1 MATQTVAPIS
11 YSADQAAPPPYLK
24 FAVKLYTLLIAA
36 ARLGSHAFLLAIRLV
51 WGWQFFIAGKGKL
64 THLDATADFFREL
77 NIPLPKLNAI
87 MASSTE
93 TFGGLLLLAGLGG
106 RLVSAPLA
114 ITMLVAYLTAD
125 RAGFN
130 SVDDFVGRAPFPF
143 LFTALVV
150 LCFGPGVFSLDA
162 LIGRILRKK
171 NPALFQQHVT
181 RRYA

>member
-1 MATQTVAPIS
+1 MVLDTPIS
-11 YSADQAAPPPYLK
+11 ANVTVRPAPSHFFAL
-24 FAVKLYTLLIAA
+24 AVKVYALLIAA
-36 ARLGSHAFLLAIRLV
+36 GRVASHAFLLAIRVV

-64 THLDATADFFREL
+64 GNLDGTADFFRDL
-77 NIPLPKLNAI
+77 HIPLPKVNAI

-93 TFGGLLLLAGLGG
+93 TFGGLLLLVGLGG
-106 RLVSAPLA
+106 RLVSVPLSV
-114 ITMLVAYLTAD
+114 TMLVAYLTAD

-162 LIGRILRKK
+162 IIGAVLRKRR
-171 NPALFQQHVT
+171 PALFERSKGQ
-181 RRYA
+181 